1 MQKCCGGWVKGGGG
15 CVSCWEKE
23 RRRHAPTWTAYPPSR
38 RQRRAPPPP
47 QPPRPPPPPRPWV
60 SRDRRG
66 RSPQRCCAARRRR
79 RRRPPRPP
87 PLWHC
92 RGSLPCGCGCQEL
105 RCVLRRLPVGRA
117 CGGAACGACLGP
129 KVTRFVSWPMRATH
143 TLTLCGACK
152 PHSLCPG
159 ERGEGG
165 EEAMPIPSQRRG
177 GGGEGRTV
185 DQLRA
190 CLQVDG

>member
-1 MQKCCGGWVKGGGG
+1 M
-15 CVSCWEKE
+15 
-23 RRRHAPTWTAYPPSR
+23 
-38 RQRRAPPPP
+38 
-47 QPPRPPPPPRPWV
+47 

-79 RRRPPRPP
+79 RHPPPRPP

-152 PHSLCPG
+152 RHHLV
-159 ERGEGG
+159 RGSAVKAGRRR
-165 EEAMPIPSQRRG
+165 APSPSQRRG
-177 GGGEGRTV
+177 GGVGGGLSTSCEPVCRWTADEARGGGWAHPWHHPGRFHTLAPPTV
-185 DQLRA
+185 YAAWHRGRVVGSASGQAAGTAWLRRH
-190 CLQVDG
+190 GR